1 MFLER
6 AARGGALWLVRG
18 FMCHSLSMD
27 SHLAFPSF
35 AILSEPSTF
44 AEPPFVLLVKYTMG
58 IHSPHSVIT
67 RIAEEYADACL

>member
-6 AARGGALWLVRG
+6 TARGGVPWLVRG

-27 SHLAFPSF
+27 SHSAFPSF

-58 IHSPHSVIT
+58 IYTPHSVII
-67 RIAEEYADACL
+67 RITGEYADACL